1 MTSLLEG
8 LKVIDMGHLAAIPA
22 AAVTLADWGADVIKV
37 EPLSGEMA
45 RGTTRTVGVA
55 GVDWGVQLMN
65 RNKKSLALDLKKEVA
80 RNILYRLVERSDIF
94 MSNYE
99 SSALR
104 KLKVDYAT
112 LSKFNPRLIYASV
125 TAYGTEGPD
134 RDERGLDYSAA
145 WARGGMQYIIGELG
159 LPPRPQRPA
168 MMDRV
173 TAAHV
178 VSGILAALI
187 HRDKTGQGQELE
199 VSLFHTGVWTLSSDI
214 QAALVGSPL
223 PQHQHANAS
232 NPLANFY
239 RTKDDRWFM
248 MVMIQSDLFWPDFC
262 RVIERHDLEHDP
274 RFNTLNARALNCEE
288 LIRIIDE
295 IFATKTMAEWDK
307 RLREHHCM
315 YSRVQTPLEVTTDPQ
330 ALANGFFAE
339 IDNPNGGKMTLVTTP
354 VRFFQDPASVRTPA
368 PEVGQHTEEI
378 LLDMGYTWDDIAR
391 FKEQKSIP

>member
-45 RGTTRTVGVA
+45 RGTTRTLGVA

-65 RNKKSLALDLKKEVA
+65 RNKKSLALDLKKEAA

-104 KLKVDYAT
+104 KLKADYAT

-125 TAYGTEGPD
+125 TAYGMEGPD
-134 RDERGLDYSAA
+134 KDERGLDYSAA
-145 WARGGMQYIIGELG
+145 WARSGMQYIIGEPG
-159 LPPRPQRPA
+159 SPPRPQRPA

-178 VSGILAALI
+178 VSGVLAALI
-187 HRDKTGQGQELE
+187 YRDKTGKGQELE

-232 NPLANFY
+232 NPLANIY

-248 MVMIQSDLFWPDFC
+248 MVMVQSDLFWPGFC
-262 RVIERHDLEHDP
+262 QVIERTDLEHDP
-274 RFNTLNARALNCEE
+274 RFNTSDARTQNYEE
-288 LIRIIDE
+288 LIHIIDE

-307 RLREHHCM
+307 RLRENKCM

-330 ALANGFFAE
+330 ALANDFFTQ
-339 IDNPNGGKMTLVTTP
+339 IDRPNGGKITLVTTP
-354 VRFFQDPASVRTPA
+354 VRFFQNPATLRIPA

-378 LLDMGYTWDDIAR
+378 LLDMGYTWDDIAQL
-391 FKEQKSIP
+391 KEQKAIP